1 MSLSCGQAAVGII
14 ANSLAAKLS
23 MSVMWR
29 NPFANRLQ
37 FTTPAFKRAFK
48 NHSSAQLNEAEY
60 APSASSSPL
69 VFLLGLP
76 LVSLSLCFV
85 VFLSCLTV
93 LSFFFLAFFSFPFL
107 SSLFLFFVSSLFS
120 ISLSFR
126 HTVLAAMLLYLHS
139 NNVECPWGATLAVTG
154 QVVYFWGRVLTGKV
168 MPVTP
173 MGALPRYIAFGLL
186 GYAIYGTL

>member
-1 MSLSCGQAAVGII
+1 MMSLSCGQAAVGII

-29 NPFANRLQ
+29 NPKADISQ
-37 FTTPAFKRAFK
+37 FKTTAYK

-60 APSASSSPL
+60 APSAFCIVFSFL

-76 LVSLSLCFV
+76 LVFLSLCFV

-93 LSFFFLAFFSFPFL
+93 LSFFSLLSFPFL
-107 SSLFLFFVSSLFS
+107 TFLFLFFVSSLFS

-126 HTVLAAMLLYLHS
+126 HSVGCH
-139 NNVECPWGATLAVTG
+139 ATLPS
-154 QVVYFWGRVLTGKV
+154 QQ
-168 MPVTP
+168 
-173 MGALPRYIAFGLL
+173 
-186 GYAIYGTL
+186 

>member
-29 NPFANRLQ
+29 NPNADKSQ
-37 FTTPAFKRAFK
+37 FISPAYK

>member
-29 NPFANRLQ
+29 NPKANPLQ
-37 FTTPAFKRAFK
+37 FTTPAFK

-107 SSLFLFFVSSLFS
+107 SFPLSSSSSSPLFFQSLFLFVTQCWLPCYSTFTAIMWSVHGVQHLLLPAKLCTSGAVCL
-120 ISLSFR
+120 
-126 HTVLAAMLLYLHS
+126 LA
-139 NNVECPWGATLAVTG
+139 
-154 QVVYFWGRVLTGKV
+154 R
-168 MPVTP
+168 
-173 MGALPRYIAFGLL
+173 
-186 GYAIYGTL
+186 